1 MPHFFSDECVAGAIV
16 AGLRER
22 GFDVLEARTVCG
34 GQSDDQALAAAAA
47 EGRIFITDDRGVGE
61 LAVRK
66 RLATAGVV
74 VLFLHA
80 LPSGKRESYAVEQI
94 LANAASF
101 ENCFSIVE
109 PGRIRRRPLD

>member
-1 MPHFFSDECVAGAIV
+1 MPRFFSDECVAAAIV
-16 AGLRER
+16 NGLRDR
-22 GFDVLEARTVCG
+22 GFDVLEARNVCG
-34 GQSDDQALAAAAA
+34 GEDDDRALAAAAA

-74 VLFLHA
+74 VLVLHA
-80 LPSGKRESYAVEQI
+80 IPSGKRELYAVEQI
-94 LANAASF
+94 AAHAASL
-101 ENCFSIVE
+101 ENSFAIVE